1 MTFAFVAKSH
11 KEMSLPAGESI
22 LERARK
28 GDRMEFPIGRAGGAP
43 RAARVV
49 QVIPES
55 ERVKTLMLDLQLS
68 AQPGQF
74 AMVWLPGYEEKPF
87 SLAEADPVRLTV
99 ARVGPFSAALHRLE
113 PGDPLWI
120 RGPLGRGF
128 TLEGRRIL
136 LVGGGY
142 GVAPLAFLAWE
153 ALAQGIEVT
162 ALTAARTAA
171 DVLYVERF
179 RALSARVVVVTEDGS
194 AGERGRAPEV
204 ARCLLEREAYDALYG
219 CGPEGMLEALRALA
233 AKRGLPAQL
242 SYEAYMRCGIGL
254 CGSCEREGR
263 VLCLEG
269 PVLRFAPD
277 GSPMDERTGFA

>member
-1 MTFAFVAKSH
+1 
-11 KEMSLPAGESI
+11 MSLPVGESTS
-22 LERARK
+22 ERAWEGNPIR
-28 GDRMEFPIGRAGGAP
+28 FPMGGAGGPP

-49 QVIPES
+49 RVIPES
-55 ERVKTLMLDLQLS
+55 ERVKTLILDLRLP

-74 AMVWLPGYEEKPF
+74 VMVWLPGYEEKPF
-87 SLAEADPVRLTV
+87 SLAEADPVGLTV
-99 ARVGPFSAALHRLE
+99 ARVGPFSAALHHLE
-113 PGDPLWI
+113 PGDPVWI

-142 GVAPLAFLAWE
+142 GVAPLAFLARE
-153 ALAQGIEVT
+153 ALARGMEVT

-171 DVLYVERF
+171 DVLYRERF
-179 RALSARVVVVTEDGS
+179 RALDARVVVATEDGS

-204 ARCLLEREAYDALYG
+204 ARRLLEQEPYDALYG

-233 AKRGLPAQL
+233 AERGLPAQL

-277 GSPMDERTGFA
+277 GGPPEEGTGFA

>member
-1 MTFAFVAKSH
+1 
-11 KEMSLPAGESI
+11 MSLPGGESTS
-22 LERARK
+22 ERAWEGK
-28 GDRMEFPIGRAGGAP
+28 SIWFPLGGAGGPP

-49 QVIPES
+49 RVIPES
-55 ERVKTLMLDLQLS
+55 ERVKTLILDLRLP

-74 AMVWLPGYEEKPF
+74 VMVWLPGYEEKPF
-87 SLAEADPVRLTV
+87 SLAEADPVGLTV
-99 ARVGPFSAALHRLE
+99 ARVGPFSAALHHLE
-113 PGDPLWI
+113 PGDPVWI

-128 TLEGRRIL
+128 ALEGRRIL

-142 GVAPLAFLAWE
+142 GVAPLAFLARE
-153 ALAQGIEVT
+153 ALARGMAVT

-171 DVLYVERF
+171 DVLYRERF
-179 RALSARVVVVTEDGS
+179 RTLGARMVVATEDGS

-204 ARCLLEREAYDALYG
+204 ARRLLEQEAYDALYG
-219 CGPEGMLEALRALA
+219 CGPEGMLEALRTLA
-233 AKRGLPAQL
+233 AERGLPAQL

-269 PVLRFAPD
+269 PVLRFAPNE
-277 GSPMDERTGFA
+277 GSLEEGTGFA